1 MTALKDIEDRSDVTL
16 REEALE
22 RLKKRQDLRAH
33 LLVYVM
39 VISLLWTIWLLTM
52 PGGFAWPAIVM
63 FGWGIGVVMNV
74 WDVYARKPFTEA
86 EVQKEIERLS
96 GGSAPIRR
104 PLQ

>member
-1 MTALKDIEDRSDVTL
+1 MTALKEADETL
-16 REEALE
+16 REQALE

-39 VISLLWTIWLLTM
+39 SMTLLWMIWLLTM
-52 PGGFAWPAIVM
+52 PGGFPWPAIVM

-86 EVQKEIERLS
+86 EVEKEMERLS
-96 GGSAPIRR
+96 GGSPPAGG
-104 PLQ
+104 PLP

>member
-1 MTALKDIEDRSDVTL
+1 MTALQDSEVTL
-16 REEALE
+16 RDEALE

-39 VISLLWTIWLLTM
+39 TMALFWVIWLLTM
-52 PGGFAWPAIVM
+52 PGGFPWPAIVM

-86 EVQKEIERLS
+86 DVQEEIERLR
-96 GGSAPIRR
+96 GPTK
-104 PLQ
+104 P